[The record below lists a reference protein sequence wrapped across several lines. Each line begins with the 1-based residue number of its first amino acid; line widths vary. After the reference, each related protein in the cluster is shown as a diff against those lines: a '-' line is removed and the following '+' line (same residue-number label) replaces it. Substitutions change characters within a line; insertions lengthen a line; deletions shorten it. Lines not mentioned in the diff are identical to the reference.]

1 MSGDSHFSTGRQFT
15 TFTRGRRACKS
26 HFPWGTILG
35 CILQCASLGHTGLV
49 QFPQVPHL
57 PAPGPPG
64 SPPAR
69 LARHESLSGWKLLA
83 THLAPLLSGGPHQHF
98 QGGRQ
103 RAVVVGGLLLQA
115 ARVPDPLQLGRVL
128 HIDTLC
134 REGGCGRDQG
144 SVSEPTTGSAKG
156 PRRPRHL
163 GVRVTCKYVGGLTP
177 QGLSWLIVNSASF
190 PTLTCHPP
198 GGPREAQSRKG
209 PQV

>member
-15 TFTRGRRACKS
+15 TFKRGQQACRS
-26 HFPWGTILG
+26 HFPLGTILL

-49 QFPQVPHL
+49 QFLQVPHL

-69 LARHESLSGWKLLA
+69 LARPESFSRRKLLA
-83 THLAPLLSGGPHQHF
+83 THLAPLLSGAPHQHF

-115 ARVPDPLQLGRVL
+115 EGVPDPLQLGRVL

-144 SVSEPTTGSAKG
+144 SVREPTVGSAKG
-156 PRRPRHL
+156 PRRPHHP
-163 GVRVTCKYVGGLTP
+163 GARVT
-177 QGLSWLIVNSASF
+177 
-190 PTLTCHPP
+190 
-198 GGPREAQSRKG
+198 
-209 PQV
+209 